1 MSDVPKKNALK
12 LMVWPRE
19 AVPSEVRDYI
29 FTVSN
34 AAHSESN
41 TSILNVLAN
50 FESKQRLTQSDKAVP
65 DYEQSNEASLFVEN
79 GRVRHSYN
87 SNLDNK

>member
-19 AVPSEVRDYI
+19 VIPSEVRDYI

-34 AAHSESN
+34 ASNTESN

-50 FESKQRLTQSDKAVP
+50 IEGKQRLTQSDKAIP
-65 DYEQSNEASLFVEN
+65 D
-79 GRVRHSYN
+79 H
-87 SNLDNK
+87 D